1 MDRELNK
8 SLHKPMPDVG
18 QNSADVLTQLDT
30 FKEHDPSYKDG
41 RVWSLVYY
49 LDEDHSEFLKESY
62 HRFACENGLN
72 PTAFKSLKK
81 FETDVISAT
90 ADILNGTKDVCGVV
104 TSGGTE
110 SCLLAVKTYRD
121 MARDKRRVKKPEMI
135 MPESAHVAWFK
146 ASEYFGVKIR
156 LVPLLEDLSPNLKK
170 LKRMINRNTVMIL
183 GSAPEYPHGT
193 IDPIEA
199 LGEIASKHKI
209 PLHVDACVG
218 GFILPFMEMNGEG
231 MPLWDYRV
239 PGVTSISADIHKYGY
254 AAKGASTITY
264 RNLDYLRYQMF
275 VYQDWPG
282 GVFASS
288 ALLGTRPG
296 GAYAAAWGV
305 LQYFGKAGYR
315 ALAKDTLEAVNR
327 LKAGVEKIPELA
339 VMGNPKGP
347 LFAYK
352 SISPDLNIYA
362 VGDQMDAMGWQVN
375 RNQFPSGLHAM
386 VTAQH
391 LKVVDQYLVDLQ
403 KSVQIVKD
411 NPELAGQGGAATYGM
426 LAHVPLRG
434 MVKKKVLE
442 MYSQQYRA
450 GGGELDLAA
459 ESTDS
464 GAGQG
469 PLDKVLAWWVARQTR
484 RGSGG

>member
-1 MDRELNK
+1 M
-8 SLHKPMPDVG
+8 
-18 QNSADVLTQLDT
+18 
-30 FKEHDPSYKDG
+30 
-41 RVWSLVYY
+41 
-49 LDEDHSEFLKESY
+49 
-62 HRFACENGLN
+62 
-72 PTAFKSLKK
+72 
-81 FETDVISAT
+81 
-90 ADILNGTKDVCGVV
+90 
-104 TSGGTE
+104 
-110 SCLLAVKTYRD
+110 
-121 MARDKRRVKKPEMI
+121 
-135 MPESAHVAWFK
+135 
-146 ASEYFGVKIR
+146 
-156 LVPLLEDLSPNLKK
+156 
-170 LKRMINRNTVMIL
+170 
-183 GSAPEYPHGT
+183 
-193 IDPIEA
+193 
-199 LGEIASKHKI
+199 GEIAQKHKI

-218 GFILPFMEMNGEG
+218 GFILPFMEMNGEEL
-231 MPLWDYRV
+231 PLWDYRV

-315 ALAKDTLEAVNR
+315 ALARDTLEAVNR
-327 LKAGVEKIPELA
+327 LKAGVEKIPELQ
-339 VMGNPKGP
+339 VMGNPQGP

-352 SISPDLNIYA
+352 SVSPDLNIYA

-391 LKVVDQYLVDLQ
+391 LKVVDQYLADLE
-403 KSVQIVKD
+403 KAVEIVKA
-411 NPELAGQGGAATYGM
+411 NPELAEQGGAATYGM

-442 MYSQQYRA
+442 MYSEQYRA
-450 GGGELDLAA
+450 GGGELDMSA
-459 ESTDS
+459 ESGS
-464 GAGQG
+464 AGGDKG
-469 PLDKVLAWWVARQTR
+469 PVDKMLAWWVARQTR
-484 RGSGG
+484 RSSGG

>member
-1 MDRELNK
+1 MDK
-8 SLHKPMPDVG
+8 SLHKPMPDIG
-18 QNSADVLTQLDT
+18 QGGPQILKQLDS
-30 FKEHDPSYKDG
+30 FKEHDPNYKDG

-49 LDEDHSEFLKESY
+49 LDEDHSDFLKESY
-62 HRFACENGLN
+62 HKFACENGLN
-72 PTAFKSLKK
+72 PTAFKSLKR
-81 FETDVISAT
+81 FETEFISAT

-110 SCLLAVKTYRD
+110 SCLMAVKTYRD
-121 MARDKRRVKKPEMI
+121 LAADKRGVKYPEMI
-135 MPESAHVAWFK
+135 IPESAHVAWFK

-156 LVPLLEDLSPNLKK
+156 LVPLLEDLTPNLKK
-170 LKRMINRNTVMIL
+170 LKGMINRNTVMIL

-193 IDPIEA
+193 IDPIA
-199 LGEIASKHKI
+199 QMGEIAQKRKI

-218 GFILPFMEMNGEG
+218 GFILPFMEMNGEE

-239 PGVTSISADIHKYGY
+239 PGVTSISADIHKFGY

-264 RNLDYLRYQMF
+264 RNLDYLKYQMF

-315 ALAKDTLEAVNR
+315 TLARDTLEAVKR
-327 LKAGVEKIPELA
+327 LKAGVEKIPELQ
-339 VMGNPKGP
+339 VMGNPIGP

-391 LKVVDQYLVDLQ
+391 LKVVDQYLADLNTA
-403 KSVQIVKD
+403 VETVKA

-434 MVKKKVLE
+434 MVKKKVLD
-442 MYSQQYRA
+442 MYAEQYRA
-450 GGGELDLAA
+450 GGSELDLAA
-459 ESTDS
+459 ESGSS
-464 GAGQG
+464 GSG
-469 PLDKVLAWWVARQTR
+469 LVDKILAWWVARQTR
-484 RGSGG
+484 KSSGG

>member
-1 MDRELNK
+1 MDAMDSK
-8 SLHKPMPDVG
+8 SLHKPMPDIG
-18 QNSADVLTQLDT
+18 QDSTEVLRQLDA
-30 FKEHDPSYKDG
+30 FKEHDPNYKDG

-49 LDEDHSEFLKESY
+49 LDEDHSAFVKESY

-72 PTAFKSLKK
+72 PTAFKSLKQ
-81 FETDVISAT
+81 FETEVISAT
-90 ADILNGTKDVCGVV
+90 ADILNGTDEVCGVV

-110 SCLLAVKTYRD
+110 SCLMAVKTYRD
-121 MARDKRRVKKPEMI
+121 MARARRKVKYPEMI
-135 MPESAHVAWFK
+135 IPETAHVAWFK

-156 LVPLLEDLSPNLKK
+156 LVPLLEDLTPNLKK
-170 LKRMINRNTVMIL
+170 LRKMINRNTVMIL

-193 IDPIEA
+193 IDPIA
-199 LGEIASKHKI
+199 AMGEIAMKRNI

-218 GFILPFMEMNGEG
+218 GFILPFMEMNGEEI
-231 MPLWDYRV
+231 PPWDYRV

-296 GAYAAAWGV
+296 GSYAAAWGV

-315 ALAKDTLEAVNR
+315 KLAKDTLEAVNR
-327 LKAGVEKIPELA
+327 MKAGVESIPELA
-339 VMGNPKGP
+339 VMGKPKGP

-352 SISPDLNIYA
+352 SVSPEVNIYA
-362 VGDQMDAMGWQVN
+362 VGDQMDSMGWQVN

-391 LKVVDQYLVDLQ
+391 LKVVDQYIADL
-403 KSVQIVKD
+403 KTSVEAVKA
-411 NPELAGQGGAATYGM
+411 NPALAEQGGAATYGM

-434 MVKKKVLE
+434 MVKQKVLE

-450 GGGELDLAA
+450 GGSELDLAA
-459 ESTDS
+459 EAD
-464 GAGQG
+464 GGQG
-469 PLDKVLAWWVARQTR
+469 LVDRVLAWWVARQTR
-484 RGSGG
+484 RSSGG